1 MKTKYRLQIYC
12 IGVLLLSVVIADT
25 AYWIYITTQ
34 YDNFFDMRSAYLS
47 IFPEGLQNPFWLT
60 VLDIWLLGVSM
71 FIFMQAVMA
80 NYLKYL
86 SVVLT
91 VLSGLLCA
99 WRIFTLM

>member
-1 MKTKYRLQIYC
+1 MKTEYRFPIYC
-12 IGVLLLSVVIADT
+12 IAVLLLLVVIADT

-47 IFPEGLQNPFWLT
+47 IFPEMLQNPFWLT
-60 VLDIWLLGVSM
+60 VLDIWLLGVSL
-71 FIFMQAVMA
+71 FIFFQAVIA

-86 SVVLT
+86 SVILAS
-91 VLSGLLCA
+91 LSGLLCA